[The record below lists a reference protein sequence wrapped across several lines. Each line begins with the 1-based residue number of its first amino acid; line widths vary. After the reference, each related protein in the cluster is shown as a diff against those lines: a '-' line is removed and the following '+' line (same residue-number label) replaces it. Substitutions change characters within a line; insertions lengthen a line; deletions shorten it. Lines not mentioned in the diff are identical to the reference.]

1 MKNKTKLAESLLR
14 RFIRQEIQRI
24 REAEGAEEVEDQEAE
39 KQPEEKPTPEQEP
52 EQEEGLDP
60 KLQAI
65 NSNYIRQLK
74 DSDAG
79 VGAEELI
86 EMLSDV
92 IETFAQ
98 SSDTKLMVLK
108 SIKNKIVR

>member
-1 MKNKTKLAESLLR
+1 MKNKTKLMESSLR

-24 REAEGAEEVEDQEAE
+24 REAEETEAPEETEE
-39 KQPEEKPTPEQEP
+39 QPEEQPE
-52 EQEEGLDP
+52 EEGLDP

-65 NSNYIRQLK
+65 TSSYIKRLK
-74 DSDAG
+74 DSGAG
-79 VGAEELI
+79 VGGEELI

-92 IETFAQ
+92 IETFTQ

-108 SIKNKIVR
+108 GIRNKIVR